1 MAAYN
6 VSWKLRDEIREYS
19 ASEKEEW
26 SPNVDRVSASDAQRA
41 ISRVVNDLKS
51 NGAIR
56 SKADIIIL
64 EAKVVA

>member
-6 VSWKLRDEIREYS
+6 VSWKLRDQIRQFS

-26 SPNVDRVSASDAQRA
+26 PPNVDRVSASDAQRA

-51 NGAIR
+51 KRAIR
-56 SKADIIIL
+56 SKADIIVL